1 MSNHVREN
9 IVFYRCTAVKLVKSL
24 LTMAKSIV
32 GLEPRPEHTAMIL
45 ASDYTFDDIQLG
57 YILHGT

>member
-9 IVFYRCTAVKLVKSL
+9 MVFYRCAVVKLVQSL
-24 LTMAKSIV
+24 LIMARSTV
-32 GLEPRPEHTAMIL
+32 GLEPRPERIAMKL

-57 YILHGT
+57 YILRGT